1 MSESDVSEIMS
12 AVLLEFPLKLIDV
25 TAPRWLQ
32 ALSRDNG
39 IIKEL
44 IGRECTIDGDGI
56 YGHSCT
62 ILDADDEWVKL
73 IVHEKKSDSTMI
85 VRLDNI
91 DSITLD

>member
-1 MSESDVSEIMS
+1 MSSVFKDMDQDDRLDALERKVKKLERNVNGGSKMS
-12 AVLLEFPLKLIDV
+12 
-25 TAPRWLQ
+25 
-32 ALSRDNG
+32 G

-44 IGRECTIDGDGI
+44 IVRECTIDGDGI

>member
-1 MSESDVSEIMS
+1 MSSVFKDMNQDDRLDTMERKVKKLERNVNGGSKMS
-12 AVLLEFPLKLIDV
+12 
-25 TAPRWLQ
+25 
-32 ALSRDNG
+32 G
-39 IIKEL
+39 IIKDL
-44 IGRECTIDGDGI
+44 IGMECTIDGDGI

>member
-1 MSESDVSEIMS
+1 MSSVFKDMDQDDRLDALERKVKKLERNANGGSKMS
-12 AVLLEFPLKLIDV
+12 
-25 TAPRWLQ
+25 
-32 ALSRDNG
+32 G
-39 IIKEL
+39 IIKDL
-44 IGRECTIDGDGI
+44 IGMECTIDGDGI

>member
-1 MSESDVSEIMS
+1 MSSVFKDMDQDDRLDALERKVKKLERNVNGGNKMS
-12 AVLLEFPLKLIDV
+12 
-25 TAPRWLQ
+25 
-32 ALSRDNG
+32 G

-44 IGRECTIDGDGI
+44 IGRECTI
-56 YGHSCT
+56 
-62 ILDADDEWVKL
+62 DADDEWVKL

>member
-1 MSESDVSEIMS
+1 MSSVFKDMNQDDRLDTMERKVKKLERNVNGGSKMS
-12 AVLLEFPLKLIDV
+12 
-25 TAPRWLQ
+25 
-32 ALSRDNG
+32 G
-39 IIKEL
+39 IIKDL
-44 IGRECTIDGDGI
+44 IGMECTIDGDGI

-91 DSITLD
+91 DSITFD

>member
-1 MSESDVSEIMS
+1 MSSVFKDMDQDDRLDALERKVKKLERNANGGSKMS
-12 AVLLEFPLKLIDV
+12 
-25 TAPRWLQ
+25 
-32 ALSRDNG
+32 G
-39 IIKEL
+39 IIKDL
-44 IGRECTIDGDGI
+44 IGMECTIDGDGI

-85 VRLDNI
+85 IRIDNI

>member
-1 MSESDVSEIMS
+1 MSSVFKDMDQDDRLDTLESKVS
-12 AVLLEFPLKLIDV
+12 
-25 TAPRWLQ
+25 
-32 ALSRDNG
+32 G

>member
-1 MSESDVSEIMS
+1 MSSVFKDMDQDDRLDALERKVKKLERNVNGGSKMS
-12 AVLLEFPLKLIDV
+12 
-25 TAPRWLQ
+25 
-32 ALSRDNG
+32 G
-39 IIKEL
+39 IIKDL
-44 IGRECTIDGDGI
+44 IGMECTIDGDGI

-62 ILDADDEWVKL
+62 ILDADDEGVKL

>member
-1 MSESDVSEIMS
+1 MSSVFKDMDQDDRLDALERKVKKLERNVNGGSKMS
-12 AVLLEFPLKLIDV
+12 
-25 TAPRWLQ
+25 
-32 ALSRDNG
+32 G

-44 IGRECTIDGDGI
+44 IGGECTIDGDGI

>member
-1 MSESDVSEIMS
+1 MSSFFKDMDQDDRLDALERKVKKLERNVNGGSKMS
-12 AVLLEFPLKLIDV
+12 
-25 TAPRWLQ
+25 
-32 ALSRDNG
+32 G
-39 IIKEL
+39 IIKDL
-44 IGRECTIDGDGI
+44 IGMECTIDGDGI

-62 ILDADDEWVKL
+62 ILDVDDEWVKL

>member
-1 MSESDVSEIMS
+1 MSSVFKDMDQDDRLDALERKVKKLERNANGGSKMS
-12 AVLLEFPLKLIDV
+12 
-25 TAPRWLQ
+25 
-32 ALSRDNG
+32 G

-56 YGHSCT
+56 YGHRCT